1 MSNIVVGVTQF
12 YAMVRVKDEGCWQ
25 GALQRNLG
33 TTFSER
39 ISQHLE
45 LDDGDL
51 LTLSAGDTT
60 QAVSLLSMSLQDHI
74 WSNKHFG
81 RIFLPIS

>member
-12 YAMVRVKDEGCWQ
+12 YAMVRVKDVGCWQ
-25 GALQRNLG
+25 GALQHHLG
-33 TTFSER
+33 TIFSER
-39 ISQHLE
+39 ISHHLE

-60 QAVSLLSMSLQDHI
+60 QAVSLLSMLDHI
-74 WSNKHFG
+74 WSNKHFA
-81 RIFLPIS
+81 RIFSPIS